1 MNTGICKA
9 GIAKFNI
16 FDVQVLAMTKTKKIH
31 KNTEWL
37 KDMSGPGIWNLTGYK
52 KAWKSYPKDLDF
64 LSKKSGHYHIK
75 ALEREIYLE
84 ILKPFLK
91 SLKRDSVIL
100 DAACGIGR
108 FAKGLAKQGHKIYMV
123 DACETNLEKAIAHL
137 EENEAEKNTEL
148 FLGDISNLPM
158 FADGTFDMIL
168 GIEAICYC
176 SNPESA
182 LKELARVAKKGGIII
197 ISVEGKYGS
206 IIADENVSAKY
217 FGSAYSNSELRIK
230 DHTFTKYFSKE
241 ELEETVKKAG
251 IEILLSQG
259 CMYVPNGI
267 FHRLVDLK
275 KLGGKKYR
283 NKLLQI
289 EKLCGSDPLLS
300 KLARVWIVIGKVKK

>member
-1 MNTGICKA
+1 MIK
-9 GIAKFNI
+9 I
-16 FDVQVLAMTKTKKIH
+16 KKIQ
-31 KNTEWL
+31 KNPEWL
-37 KDMSGPGIWNLTGYK
+37 KDMNEPGRWNLTGYE
-52 KAWKSYPKDLDF
+52 KAWKEYPKDLDF

-75 ALEREIYLE
+75 ALEKEIYLE
-84 ILKPFLK
+84 IINPFLK
-91 SLKRDSVIL
+91 RLERNSVVL

-108 FAKGLAKQGHKIYMV
+108 FSEGLAKQGHKIYMV
-123 DACETNLEKAIAHL
+123 DSCETNLKKALHHL
-137 EENEAEKNTEL
+137 KQNKADKNAEL
-148 FLGDISNLPM
+148 FVADISNLPM

-176 SNPESA
+176 SNTEKA
-182 LKELARVAKKGGIII
+182 LRELARVAKKGGIII

-206 IIADENVSAKY
+206 IIADENVSLRH
-217 FGSAYSNSELRIK
+217 FGSAYSNNELRIK
-230 DHTFTKYFSKE
+230 DHTFTKYFSRE

-289 EKLCGSDPLLS
+289 EKLCGSDPILS
-300 KLARVWIVIGKVKK
+300 KLARVWIVIGKVK